1 MINVVI
7 TTIDEEILKIRI
19 KGHAYSGE
27 PGHDLV
33 CAGVSAVRIGALNS
47 LHEVDTA
54 FKVTVEDGLVEIVPL
69 YRPSYEN
76 KIVLQ
81 VLITSLKTIAESY
94 GKYVQI
100 REERRAQA

>member
-7 TTIDEEILKIRI
+7 TTIDDEILKIRVS
-19 KGHAYSGE
+19 GHAYSGE

-33 CAGVSAVRIGALNS
+33 CAGVSAVTIGALNS
-47 LHEVDTA
+47 LREVETA
-54 FKVTVEDGLVEIVPL
+54 FKVKVNEGLVEIIPL

-76 KIVLQ
+76 KIVME

-100 REERRAQA
+100 REERRSQS

>member
-7 TTIDEEILKIRI
+7 TKIDDEILKVLI
-19 KGHAYSGE
+19 KGHAHSGE

-33 CAGVSAVRIGALNS
+33 CAGVSAVTIGALNS
-47 LHEVDTA
+47 LREVNSA
-54 FKVTVEDGLVEIVPL
+54 FKVTVEEGLVEIMPL

-81 VLITSLKTIAESY
+81 VLVTSLKTIAESY
-94 GKYVQI
+94 GKYVTI
-100 REERRAQA
+100 HEERRQQS